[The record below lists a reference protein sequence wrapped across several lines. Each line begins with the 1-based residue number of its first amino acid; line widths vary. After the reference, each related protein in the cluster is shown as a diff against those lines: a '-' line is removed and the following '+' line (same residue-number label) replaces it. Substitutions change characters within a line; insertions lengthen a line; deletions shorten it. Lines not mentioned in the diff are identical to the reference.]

1 MCIRD
6 SFRGV
11 YTLKTK
17 IACQRTLAES
27 IGGTKGPLPLP
38 GSLLLFHLLNRIR
51 KLWMLPLI
59 RYGKLLLMRAEIQVN
74 SSCILDNLAFCLL
87 FAAPCVTFANI
98 FTVIATFIHVKFNS
112 GFYLLLPTFLLIFH
126 AFFTIFH
133 YFFTANF
140 LTFFNFKL
148 SKYDSSPWNILNA
161 KILVLLPDRYEKVK
175 LPGSAY
181 PLPFLSISL

>member
-1 MCIRD
+1 MLVID
-6 SFRGV
+6 LFRGV

-87 FAAPCVTFANI
+87 FAAPWVTFANI

-112 GFYLLLPTFLLIFH
+112 GFTYFYLLFCSFFMLFSLFSTTFLQ
-126 AFFTIFH
+126 
-133 YFFTANF
+133 
-140 LTFFNFKL
+140 LTF
-148 SKYDSSPWNILNA
+148 
-161 KILVLLPDRYEKVK
+161 
-175 LPGSAY
+175 
-181 PLPFLSISL
+181 